1 MNTDWIKENALF
13 ILWIVVLLFL
23 VNKVAN
29 IADSID
35 RLAIEM
41 KRVSYSIGQD
51 RVFFMEEAQERIRQ
65 EKVDKAIY
73 DATRCIMMRRE
84 GETIEQFLKRTE
96 GCPEINSK

>member
-13 ILWIVVLLFL
+13 ILWIVVLLFF

-51 RVFFMEEAQERIRQ
+51 RVFFMEDAQERIRQ
-65 EKVDKAIY
+65 EKVDKTIY

-84 GETIEQFLKRTE
+84 GETIEQFFTRTE